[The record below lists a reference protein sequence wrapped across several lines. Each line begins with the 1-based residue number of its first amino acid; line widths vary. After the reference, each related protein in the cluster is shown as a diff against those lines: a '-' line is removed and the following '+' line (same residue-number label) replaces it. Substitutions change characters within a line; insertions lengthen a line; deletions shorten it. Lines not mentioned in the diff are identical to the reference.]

1 MPAAVAGARPDPQVQ
16 QVTPGPRV
24 VPAMPATLAT
34 PVTLAQQVTPGQPAT
49 RVTPAIPAIPGQPVT
64 PAPPLGR
71 GFPAAAPQ
79 KTAER
84 ATANECFNVANAEF
98 ARRSSVV
105 TEQRRSRPPI
115 WQPARMRRPCDA
127 LRSADRQPPRGDG
140 AARLDGIT
148 GAAVGSSP
156 GIWPCS
162 ATPCLGRDHPDLVAR
177 VVSDELSAN
186 ATAILLGRSAML
198 PVRLAVLRADTTVS
212 EI

>member
-1 MPAAVAGARPDPQVQ
+1 MPAAPAPGRPDPQVQ

-49 RVTPAIPAIPGQPVT
+49 QVT

-71 GFPAAAPQ
+71 GVPSVAPQ

>member
-49 RVTPAIPAIPGQPVT
+49 RVTPAIPGQPVTRVTPAIPAIPAQQVT

-71 GFPAAAPQ
+71 GVPSVAPQ

-115 WQPARMRRPCDA
+115 WQPARMRR
-127 LRSADRQPPRGDG
+127 S
-140 AARLDGIT
+140 
-148 GAAVGSSP
+148 
-156 GIWPCS
+156 
-162 ATPCLGRDHPDLVAR
+162 
-177 VVSDELSAN
+177 
-186 ATAILLGRSAML
+186 M
-198 PVRLAVLRADTTVS
+198 
-212 EI
+212 

>member
-49 RVTPAIPAIPGQPVT
+49 RVTPAIPGQPVT
-64 PAPPLGR
+64 RAPPLGR
-71 GFPAAAPQ
+71 GVPSVAPQ

-105 TEQRRSRPPI
+105 TEQHRSRPPI
-115 WQPARMRRPCDA
+115 ESRRE
-127 LRSADRQPPRGDG
+127 SPR
-140 AARLDGIT
+140 
-148 GAAVGSSP
+148 
-156 GIWPCS
+156 
-162 ATPCLGRDHPDLVAR
+162 
-177 VVSDELSAN
+177 
-186 ATAILLGRSAML
+186 
-198 PVRLAVLRADTTVS
+198 
-212 EI
+212 